1 MECRELLCLSHL
13 VHIIVI
19 YGDRILPGT
28 APSSK
33 FFKAV
38 KERSKFL
45 PQSSFGLKQS
55 NDPHAKETLGMA
67 KFAPLTAFSCPPH
80 SITFGC

>member
-1 MECRELLCLSHL
+1 MEHTELLCLSHL
-13 VHIIVI
+13 VHTMVI
-19 YGDRILPGT
+19 FGDRILPGT

-33 FFKAV
+33 FFQAV

-45 PQSSFGLKQS
+45 PELSFGIKQS

-67 KFAPLTAFSCPPH
+67 KFAPPTAFSCPPH
-80 SITFGC
+80 

>member
-1 MECRELLCLSHL
+1 MEHRELLCLSHL
-13 VHIIVI
+13 VHTIVI
-19 YGDRILPGT
+19 FGDRILPGL

-33 FFKAV
+33 FSKAV

-45 PQSSFGLKQS
+45 PESSFGLKQS

-67 KFAPLTAFSCPPH
+67 KFAPLAAFSYPPH
-80 SITFGC
+80 